1 MDMEK
6 QAEIIAVPFPYQGH
20 TSPML
25 QFCRLLMD
33 AGACPNVT
41 LVLTH
46 DVAKSIHRSSLAQII
61 HTLELISDGNDGGG
75 VPAAPPTFEEYRE
88 HVQAAVSEGV
98 AAVIKKRKRAKL
110 LVFDSMMPW
119 LAEIGRARGLRAAAL
134 FTQSASVCSI
144 YYHMLQGRRVGE
156 RGDSDSAGAVVSLPA
171 LPVPMELPSFSL
183 FGEIAGEVE
192 EFTLKQ
198 ARNMGNADCLLF
210 NTFDALEK
218 EAVKWLSE
226 KWAIKTIGP
235 LVPRPDNKIDL
246 YKSDHDQDCMKW
258 LDAREPSSVVYAS
271 FGTVVVWS
279 EQQMQEIAMGLAQSN
294 KYFIWAVRDSEQ
306 SKIPKNFK
314 PNTAQRGLILKWC
327 PQVKVLSHK
336 AVACFLTHCG
346 WNSTLEAL
354 SLGVPV
360 VAMPQMVDQPT
371 NAKFIDDVWRVG
383 IRVRVNERGIV
394 TRQEVNDRIL
404 EVMEGVRAD
413 EIKRNAV
420 KWKGLAGE
428 ALMEGGSSYV
438 NIKNF
443 ISQLAM

>member
-1 MDMEK
+1 MDMETP
-6 QAEIIAVPFPYQGH
+6 ADIIAVPFPYQGH
-20 TSPML
+20 TNPML
-25 QFCRLLMD
+25 QFCRLLTA
-33 AGACPNVT
+33 AGGRPNVT

-46 DVAKSIHRSSLAQII
+46 DVAKSIHQSSLSQII
-61 HTLELISDGNDGGG
+61 HTLELISDGNGGG
-75 VPAAPPTFEEYRE
+75 AQPTFEEYRAR
-88 HVQAAVSEGV
+88 VQAAVSEGV
-98 AAVIKKRKRAKL
+98 AAVIEKRKRAKL
-110 LVFDSMMPW
+110 LVYDSMMPW
-119 LAEIGRARGLRAAAL
+119 LAEIGRARGLRVAAL

-144 YYHMLQGRRVGE
+144 YHHMLQGRRVGE
-156 RGDSDSAGAVVSLPA
+156 RVVSLPA
-171 LPVPMELPSFSL
+171 LPAPMELPSFSL
-183 FGEIAGEVE
+183 FGEIADEVE

-198 ARNMGNADCLLF
+198 ARNMGKADCLLF
-210 NTFDALEK
+210 NTFHALEK

-226 KWAIKTIGP
+226 RWAIKTIGP
-235 LVPRPDNKIDL
+235 LVPRSENNIDL
-246 YKSDHDQDCMKW
+246 FKSDQDCMKW
-258 LDAREPSSVVYAS
+258 LDAREPSSVVYTS

-279 EQQMQEIAMGLAQSN
+279 EHQMQEIAMGLAQSN

-306 SKIPKNFK
+306 SKLPKNFK

-327 PQVKVLSHK
+327 PQVEVLSHK

-371 NAKFIDDVWRVG
+371 NAKFIDDVWQVG
-383 IRVRVNERGIV
+383 VRVKVNEHDIV
-394 TRQEVNDRIL
+394 TRHEVNDRIL
-404 EVMEGVRAD
+404 EVMEGARAD
-413 EIKRNAV
+413 EIRRNAI

-428 ALMEGGSSYV
+428 ALMVGGSSDV